1 MYIQYTVYMLR
12 CRMRDSCFILGSIP
26 GPILFGKMIDLTCL
40 LWQKKCDDNDGSC
53 FFYNNQNMSY
63 NLMGIALAGK
73 FLSILFFTLSLVFY
87 KASPKE
93 EEEEEGAPADTDKET
108 KLNGDSGV
116 RDGQSTNTSVTSLNN
131 GTTQPDVNKNNTGKD
146 FTTKL

>member
-73 FLSILFFTLSLVFY
+73 FLSILFFTLSLIFY

-93 EEEEEGAPADTDKET
+93 EEEGAPADTDNKET

>member
-1 MYIQYTVYMLR
+1 MS
-12 CRMRDSCFILGSIP
+12 DSCFILGSIP

-40 LWQKKCDDNDGSC
+40 LWQKKCDNNDGSC

>member
-1 MYIQYTVYMLR
+1 MLR
-12 CRMRDSCFILGSIP
+12 CRMSESCFILGSIP

-40 LWQKKCDDNDGSC
+40 LWQRKCDDNDGSC
-53 FFYNNQNMSY
+53 FFYNNKNMSL

-73 FLSILFFTLSLVFY
+73 FLSILFFTLSLIFY
-87 KASPKE
+87 KASPEKE
-93 EEEEEGAPADTDKET
+93 EEADPDTKET

-116 RDGQSTNTSVTSLNN
+116 RDSQSTNTSVTSLNN
-131 GTTQPDVNKNNTGKD
+131 GTTQPDVNKNNTDKD

>member
-1 MYIQYTVYMLR
+1 MS
-12 CRMRDSCFILGSIP
+12 DSCFILGSIP

-73 FLSILFFTLSLVFY
+73 FLSILFFTLSLIFY

>member
-1 MYIQYTVYMLR
+1 MS
-12 CRMRDSCFILGSIP
+12 DSCFILGSIP

-93 EEEEEGAPADTDKET
+93 EEEGAPADTDKET

>member
-1 MYIQYTVYMLR
+1 
-12 CRMRDSCFILGSIP
+12 
-26 GPILFGKMIDLTCL
+26 
-40 LWQKKCDDNDGSC
+40 
-53 FFYNNQNMSY
+53 
-63 NLMGIALAGK
+63 MGIALAGK
-73 FLSILFFTLSLVFY
+73 FLSILFFTLSLIFY

-93 EEEEEGAPADTDKET
+93 EEEGAPADTDNKET

>member
-1 MYIQYTVYMLR
+1 MS
-12 CRMRDSCFILGSIP
+12 DSCFILGSIP

-53 FFYNNQNMSY
+53 FFYNNKNMSY

-73 FLSILFFTLSLVFY
+73 FLSILFFTLSLIFY

-93 EEEEEGAPADTDKET
+93 EEEGAPADTDNKET

>member
-1 MYIQYTVYMLR
+1 MS
-12 CRMRDSCFILGSIP
+12 DSCFILGSIP

>member
-1 MYIQYTVYMLR
+1 MS
-12 CRMRDSCFILGSIP
+12 DSCFILGSIP

-53 FFYNNQNMSY
+53 FFYNNKNMSY

-87 KASPKE
+87 KSSPK
-93 EEEEEGAPADTDKET
+93 EEEEGAPADTDNKET

>member
-53 FFYNNQNMSY
+53 FFYNNKNMSY

-93 EEEEEGAPADTDKET
+93 EEEGAPADTDNKET

>member
-1 MYIQYTVYMLR
+1 
-12 CRMRDSCFILGSIP
+12 MRDSCFILGSIP

-73 FLSILFFTLSLVFY
+73 FLSILFFTLSLIFY

-93 EEEEEGAPADTDKET
+93 EEEGAPADTDNKET

>member
-87 KASPKE
+87 KSSLK
-93 EEEEEGAPADTDKET
+93 EEEEGAPADTDNKET

>member
-93 EEEEEGAPADTDKET
+93 EEEGAPADTDNKET

>member
-93 EEEEEGAPADTDKET
+93 EEEGAPADTDKET

>member
-1 MYIQYTVYMLR
+1 MS
-12 CRMRDSCFILGSIP
+12 DSCFILGSIP

-53 FFYNNQNMSY
+53 FFYNNKNMSY

-93 EEEEEGAPADTDKET
+93 EEEGAPADTDNKET

>member
-53 FFYNNQNMSY
+53 FFYNNKNMSY

-73 FLSILFFTLSLVFY
+73 FLSILFFTLSLIFY

-93 EEEEEGAPADTDKET
+93 EEEGAPADTDNKET

>member
-1 MYIQYTVYMLR
+1 MS
-12 CRMRDSCFILGSIP
+12 DSCFILGSIP

-93 EEEEEGAPADTDKET
+93 EEEEEGAPADTDNKET

>member
-1 MYIQYTVYMLR
+1 
-12 CRMRDSCFILGSIP
+12 MRDSCFILGSIP

-93 EEEEEGAPADTDKET
+93 EEEGAPADTDNKET

>member
-1 MYIQYTVYMLR
+1 MS
-12 CRMRDSCFILGSIP
+12 DSCFILGSIP

-53 FFYNNQNMSY
+53 FFYNNKNMSY

>member
-1 MYIQYTVYMLR
+1 MS
-12 CRMRDSCFILGSIP
+12 DSCFILGSIP

-73 FLSILFFTLSLVFY
+73 FLSILFFTLSLIFY
-87 KASPKE
+87 KASPK
-93 EEEEEGAPADTDKET
+93 EEEEGAPADTDKET

>member
-1 MYIQYTVYMLR
+1 
-12 CRMRDSCFILGSIP
+12 
-26 GPILFGKMIDLTCL
+26 
-40 LWQKKCDDNDGSC
+40 
-53 FFYNNQNMSY
+53 MSL

-73 FLSILFFTLSLVFY
+73 FLSILFFTLSLIFY
-87 KASPKE
+87 KASSEKE
-93 EEEEEGAPADTDKET
+93 EEADPDTKET

-116 RDGQSTNTSVTSLNN
+116 RDSQSTNTSVTSLNN

>member
-1 MYIQYTVYMLR
+1 MSE
-12 CRMRDSCFILGSIP
+12 SCFILGSIP

-40 LWQKKCDDNDGSC
+40 LWQRKCDDNDGSC
-53 FFYNNQNMSY
+53 FFYNNKNMSL

-73 FLSILFFTLSLVFY
+73 FLSILFFTLSLIFY
-87 KASPKE
+87 KASPEKE
-93 EEEEEGAPADTDKET
+93 EEADPDTKET

-116 RDGQSTNTSVTSLNN
+116 RDSRSTNTSVTSLNN

>member
-1 MYIQYTVYMLR
+1 
-12 CRMRDSCFILGSIP
+12 MRDSCFILGSIP

-73 FLSILFFTLSLVFY
+73 FLSILFFTLSLIFY
-87 KASPKE
+87 KASPK
-93 EEEEEGAPADTDKET
+93 EEEEGAPADTDKET

>member
-1 MYIQYTVYMLR
+1 MS
-12 CRMRDSCFILGSIP
+12 DSCFILGSIP

-53 FFYNNQNMSY
+53 FFYNNKNMSY

-73 FLSILFFTLSLVFY
+73 FLSILFFTLSLIFY
-87 KASPKE
+87 KASSK
-93 EEEEEGAPADTDKET
+93 EEEEGAPADTDNKET

>member
-1 MYIQYTVYMLR
+1 MS
-12 CRMRDSCFILGSIP
+12 DSCFILGSIP

-73 FLSILFFTLSLVFY
+73 FLSILFFTLSLIFY

-93 EEEEEGAPADTDKET
+93 EEEEEGAPADTDNKET

>member
-1 MYIQYTVYMLR
+1 MS
-12 CRMRDSCFILGSIP
+12 DSCFILGSIP

-108 KLNGDSGV
+108 KLNGDSRV

>member
-1 MYIQYTVYMLR
+1 MS
-12 CRMRDSCFILGSIP
+12 DSCFILGSIP

-73 FLSILFFTLSLVFY
+73 FLSILFFTLSLIFY

-93 EEEEEGAPADTDKET
+93 EEEEEEGAPADTDNKET